1 MTKTRRLPTMLNDP
15 ETRPLIFGLA
25 HSSLAA
31 QVVPP
36 GASRLRAVVL
46 HLAATATPEQH
57 RDWLSDHWPNRAM
70 TTDQVRA
77 TIGDDSINDLA
88 QWAGAGAVT
97 VAWQLTTVLPDL
109 VDAVTP
115 GGEVMSADLL
125 AAGIEQAWVR
135 GPHPRDRRSAVVVTG
150 QLCSVPPDQPS
161 LIRTP
166 RAHPLLS
173 PSGPEGA

>member
-1 MTKTRRLPTMLNDP
+1 MTKTRRLRTMLHDP

-25 HSSLAA
+25 HSALAA

-57 RDWLSDHWPNRAM
+57 RSWLSDQWPNQAM
-70 TTDQVRA
+70 TTNQVRA

-88 QWAGAGAVT
+88 QWAGASAIT

-115 GGEVMSADLL
+115 DGEVML

-135 GPHPRDRRSAVVVTG
+135 ETHPRERRRAVVGTG
-150 QLCSVPPDQPS
+150 QLCSARPEQPS
-161 LIRTP
+161 FVLTP
-166 RAHPLLS
+166 RAHPMLS
-173 PSGPEGA
+173 PSEPEGA